1 LSNSPKTI
9 GFAIIGTGTIAAFHA
24 RAIASTPGT
33 ELRAVH
39 NRSPEKARAF
49 AAEFGGEPV
58 IDFEELLKRPDV
70 DVVCVT
76 VPSGQHGEI
85 AIRALGA
92 GKHVLCE
99 KPLEITTERIDLMS
113 AAAKKAGRI
122 LAGVF
127 QSRLGAGPQHLKGAL
142 KAKRFGQL
150 ALCSAYVKW
159 WRTPE
164 YYSGSSW
171 KGTRSLD
178 GGGALMN
185 QAIHAVDL
193 LQWLV
198 GRPAKVSAQVRTL
211 VHKIEMEDTA
221 VAWLE
226 FPTGALGV
234 IEAATSCYPGSR
246 LRIEIAG
253 ERGTAILEDDRILKW
268 EFADPLPGDDLIGLG
283 GRSSIGGGASDPK
296 AIGGDGHRLLV
307 ADLADAIRNGR
318 PPLIDSREARN
329 AVAIIE
335 AIYVS
340 ARTRSAVSLG
350 GQGA

>member
-1 LSNSPKTI
+1 LSNQPKTI
-9 GFAIIGTGTIAAFHA
+9 GFAIAGTGTIAAFHA
-24 RAIASTPGT
+24 RAIAATPGT
-33 ELRAVH
+33 ELRAVY

-49 AAEFGGEPV
+49 AAEFGGEAV
-58 IDFEELLKRPDV
+58 GDFDELLRRPDI

-85 AIRALGA
+85 AIRALEA

-99 KPLEITTERIDLMS
+99 KPLEITTERIDLMT
-113 AAAKKAGRI
+113 AAAKRSGRI

-127 QSRLGAGPQHLKGAL
+127 QSRLGAGAQHLKGAL
-142 KAKRFGQL
+142 RAGRFGRL

-198 GRPAKVSAQVRTL
+198 GMPNKVSGQVRTL

-226 FPTGALGV
+226 FSTGALGV

-246 LRIEIAG
+246 QRIEIAG
-253 ERGTAILEDDRILKW
+253 ERGTVILEDDRILKW
-268 EFADPLPGDDLIGLG
+268 EFAESLPGEDLIALG

-296 AIGGDGHRLLV
+296 AIGVEGHRLLV
-307 ADLADAIRNGR
+307 ADLADSIRTGR

-335 AIYVS
+335 AIYLS
-340 ARTRSAVSLG
+340 ARSGSPVQLG

>member
-1 LSNSPKTI
+1 LNHPPKTI
-9 GFAIIGTGTIAAFHA
+9 GFAIVGTGTIAAFHA
-24 RAIASTPGT
+24 RAIAATPGT

-39 NRSPEKARAF
+39 SRSAEKLRAF
-49 AAEFGGEPV
+49 AAEFGGVPV
-58 IDFEELLKRPDV
+58 EKLDDLLGRPDV

-76 VPSGQHGEI
+76 VPSGLHGEI
-85 AIRALGA
+85 SIRALEA

-113 AAAKKAGRI
+113 AAARKAGRI

-127 QSRLGAGPQHLKGAL
+127 QSRLGAGAQRLRGAIESG
-142 KAKRFGQL
+142 RFGQL

-164 YYSGSSW
+164 YYSGSTW
-171 KGTRSLD
+171 KGSRSLD

-198 GRPAKVSAQVRTL
+198 GMPTRVSAQVRTL
-211 VHKIEMEDTA
+211 VHKMEMEDTA
-221 VAWLE
+221 VACLE

-234 IEAATSCYPGSR
+234 IEAATSCYPGAR
-246 LRIEIAG
+246 LRIEIGG
-253 ERGTAILEDDRILKW
+253 ERGSVILEDDRILKW
-268 EFADPLPGDDLIGLG
+268 EFAAPQPGDEGVALG
-283 GRSSIGGGASDPK
+283 GSPVIGGGASDPK
-296 AIGGDGHRLLV
+296 AIAVEGHRLLV
-307 ADLADAIRNGR
+307 ADLAEAIRLGR
-318 PPLIDSREARN
+318 PPLIDSRGARN

-335 AIYVS
+335 AIYLS
-340 ARTRSAVSLG
+340 AKSGSAVEIGS
-350 GQGA
+350 QQA